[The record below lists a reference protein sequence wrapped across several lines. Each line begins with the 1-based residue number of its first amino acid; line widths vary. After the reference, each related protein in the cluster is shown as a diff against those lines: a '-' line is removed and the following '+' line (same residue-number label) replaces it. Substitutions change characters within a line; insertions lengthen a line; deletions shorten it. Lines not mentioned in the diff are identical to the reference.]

1 MAEDQEFTL
10 PPLEERPLVTFALF
24 AYNQEKYIREAVEG
38 AFAQTYEPLEIILSD
53 DCSTDRTFEIMEEM
67 AAGYS
72 GRHRVRATRN
82 FKNMGIAA
90 HVHKIDSQATGAL
103 IVHAAGDDI
112 SLPHRT
118 TQLVRH
124 WLSFDKGPSVI
135 VSNAETMT
143 PEGITDGTVVGRE
156 HENCWING
164 KDNTFYSVLGCSLAV
179 EKSLIE
185 KFGPIDERIIAEDV
199 VLYRR
204 AEVSNGIFY
213 IKEPLVKWRRH
224 NASVTHSGVG
234 GRERYLA
241 WEKRWATDTLR
252 RIAQAERDRST
263 INLSGS
269 GYPITYTTLI
279 HLKVFALES
288 NLLLA
293 CAKLSFFILSKRINK
308 LDAREIA
315 KIILV
320 RLRLITPKRLQ

>member
-1 MAEDQEFTL
+1 MAEDQELTL

-24 AYNQEKYIREAVEG
+24 AYNQERYIREAVEG

-252 RIAQAERDRST
+252 RIAQAERDRSKV
-263 INLSGS
+263 NLSGNGHS
-269 GYPITYTTLI
+269 DSYLRLNK
-279 HLKVFALES
+279 LKLAALES
-288 NLLLA
+288 NPLFTCTRLISYLLT
-293 CAKLSFFILSKRINK
+293 KRISRSYAK
-308 LDAREIA
+308 EIT
-315 KIILV
+315 KILLV
-320 RLRLITPKRLQ
+320 RLRIISP